1 MKISKLTQEIVNDIF
16 LILRKVHDSHWKA
29 SQLNDVLDH
38 LEADGVY
45 EFKAGTVEKHMWTCR
60 LTLTKLSG
68 DQLRFEYHIN
78 NDLPKTM
85 RTRQEKMKAE
95 FDQKF
100 TEYLMVRNLD

>member
-1 MKISKLTQEIVNDIF
+1 MKITQLTQEMVNDIF

-29 SQLNDVLDH
+29 PQVQDILAH

-60 LTLTKLSG
+60 MTITKIAGEHLNVN
-68 DQLRFEYHIN
+68 YHIN

-85 RTRQEKMKAE
+85 RAQQEKMKAA
-95 FDQKF
+95 FDQKL
-100 TEYLMVRNLD
+100 TEYMMARNLD